1 MREYAN
7 VLLVPPSEPPLLR
20 LPAERMASDFAFG
33 NGSSFLGS
41 LAVGV
46 KHSRS
51 PARKS
56 REVKE

>member
-1 MREYAN
+1 VREYAN
-7 VLLVPPSEPPLLR
+7 VLLVPPSEPPLIR

-41 LAVGV
+41 LAVGE

-51 PARKS
+51 LS

>member
-1 MREYAN
+1 M
-7 VLLVPPSEPPLLR
+7 LLVPLSEPLLSR

-51 PARKS
+51 LS